1 MKKIIYVIATFL
13 VLLAISACNNNKN
26 KVVPGGKPIIT
37 FTDTIYEFEPFD
49 EKDAEQSCSFIFENT
64 GDGVL
69 FITHVFTSCSC
80 TKTDSPEKP
89 LYPGDKGKITIK
101 YDGKGKKP
109 GYFRKEVVVTSN
121 AEKPVTLIIKG
132 YMRE

>member
-1 MKKIIYVIATFL
+1 MKKNIIAIAAFL
-13 VLLAISACNNNKN
+13 LLAATACNNNKS

-37 FTDTIYEFEPFD
+37 FTDTIHEFEPFD
-49 EKDAEQSCSFIFENT
+49 ENDGEQSYSFEFENT
-64 GDGVL
+64 GNGIL
-69 FITHVFTSCSC
+69 CITHVFTSCSC
-80 TKTDSPEKP
+80 TTSDSPKKP

-101 YDGKGKKP
+101 YNGKGKEP
-109 GYFRKEVVVTSN
+109 GYFSKEAIVTSN

>member
-1 MKKIIYVIATFL
+1 MKKIIYIIAIFL

-37 FTDTIYEFEPFD
+37 FTDTIHEFEPFD
-49 EKDAEQSCSFIFENT
+49 ENDGEQSCSFEFKNT
-64 GDGVL
+64 GNGVL

-80 TKTDSPEKP
+80 TTSESPEKP
-89 LYPGDKGKITIK
+89 LYPGDKEKITIK
-101 YDGKGKKP
+101 YDGKGKTP
-109 GYFRKEVVVTSN
+109 GYFRKEVIVTSN
-121 AEKPVTLIIKG
+121 AEPVTLIIKG

>member
-1 MKKIIYVIATFL
+1 MNKSFILFAVFL
-13 VLLAISACNNNKN
+13 LVFSACNNNKS

-49 EKDAEQSCSFIFENT
+49 EKDGEQSCSFRFENT
-64 GDGVL
+64 GNGVL

-80 TKTDSPEKP
+80 TKTESPEKP

-101 YDGKGKKP
+101 LI
-109 GYFRKEVVVTSN
+109 GYAGYCKE
-121 AEKPVTLIIKG
+121 LQDIIVNNILKLS
-132 YMRE
+132 

>member
-49 EKDAEQSCSFIFENT
+49 EKDAEQSCSFKFENT

>member
-49 EKDAEQSCSFIFENT
+49 EKDAEQSCSFKFENT

-109 GYFRKEVVVTSN
+109 GYFRKEIVVTSN